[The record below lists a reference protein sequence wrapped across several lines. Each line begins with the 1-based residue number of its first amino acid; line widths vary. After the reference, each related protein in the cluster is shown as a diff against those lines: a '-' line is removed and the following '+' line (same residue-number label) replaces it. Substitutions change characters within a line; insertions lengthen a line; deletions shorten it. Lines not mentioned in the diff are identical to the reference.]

1 MSYIIEV
8 IIELEPYSV
17 LSDNLLTRKTCTN
30 GISLNSQLRTF
41 PTGFCIACILSFNVG
56 TAGAKIFSSGP
67 GVQEFGYTVQQL
79 SNNQGKW

>member
-17 LSDNLLTRKTCTN
+17 LSDNLLTSKTCTN

-41 PTGFCIACILSFNVG
+41 PTGFCIARILSFNVG